1 MSVSVV
7 VTVDLSCRLGV
18 HRPRLASRTMHEYP
32 ICWYNRMHFTL
43 PPKAYL
49 FLSVFLLLM
58 GGYTLPITLFQLVL
72 IFGCLMLAWCAIG
85 LKSRGQTFVSALFA
99 LGAVLYNPFAW
110 ELLPVAVWL
119 VVVGVTALMMLVLA
133 FKR

>member
-1 MSVSVV
+1 
-7 VTVDLSCRLGV
+7 
-18 HRPRLASRTMHEYP
+18 
-32 ICWYNRMHFTL
+32 MHFTL

-58 GGYTLPITLFQLVL
+58 GGYPLPITLFQLVL

-99 LGAVLYNPFAW
+99 WVRYSIT
-110 ELLPVAVWL
+110 LLPGSCFPSPPGSWWWVSQP
-119 VVVGVTALMMLVLA
+119 
-133 FKR
+133 

>member
-1 MSVSVV
+1 
-7 VTVDLSCRLGV
+7 
-18 HRPRLASRTMHEYP
+18 
-32 ICWYNRMHFTL
+32 MHFTL

-58 GGYTLPITLFQLVL
+58 GGYPLPITLFQLVL

-99 LGAVLYNPFAW
+99 FYNPFAW
-110 ELLPVAVWL
+110 ELLPVAAWL
-119 VVVGVTALMMLVLA
+119 VVVGVTALMLLVLA

>member
-1 MSVSVV
+1 
-7 VTVDLSCRLGV
+7 
-18 HRPRLASRTMHEYP
+18 
-32 ICWYNRMHFTL
+32 MHFTL

-49 FLSVFLLLM
+49 FLSVFLLIM
-58 GGYTLPITLFQLVL
+58 GGYPLPITLFQLVL

-85 LKSRGQTFVSALFA
+85 LKSRGQTFVSVLFA
-99 LGAVLYNPFAW
+99 LGAGLYNPFSW
-110 ELLPVAVWL
+110 ELLPVAAWL

>member
-1 MSVSVV
+1 
-7 VTVDLSCRLGV
+7 
-18 HRPRLASRTMHEYP
+18 
-32 ICWYNRMHFTL
+32 MHFTL

-49 FLSVFLLLM
+49 FLSVFLLIM
-58 GGYTLPITLFQLVL
+58 GGYPLPITLFQLVL

-99 LGAVLYNPFAW
+99 LGAGLYNPFSW
-110 ELLPVAVWL
+110 ELLPVAAWL